1 MRNEILQIN
10 DLFVTRQPV
19 VYTCFGLGSC
29 IALFIADRVS
39 GITGGV
45 HIPLPDTISHGEF
58 LSAARLIEALLI
70 NFKKLGSN
78 LDFLRAKMAGGA
90 QVYDSLINLGQ
101 QNIDSVGAHL
111 TGRKIFLAAADVGG
125 RLARTV
131 HFNSVTGTLTVVTSE
146 LKSYT
151 I

>member
-1 MRNEILQIN
+1 MRNEILKIN
-10 DLFVTRQPV
+10 DLCVTEEPV

-29 IALFIADRVS
+29 IALFIADRVT
-39 GITGGV
+39 GVTGGV
-45 HIPLPDTISHGEF
+45 HIPLPDTISPGEF
-58 LSAARLIEALLI
+58 LNAARLIEALLN

-78 LDFLRAKMAGGA
+78 LNFLRAKMAGGA

-101 QNIDSVGAHL
+101 QNIDSVVGHL

-125 RLARTV
+125 RLSRTV
-131 HFNSVTGTLTVVTSE
+131 HFNSVTGTLTIITSDQ
-146 LKSYT
+146 KSYN